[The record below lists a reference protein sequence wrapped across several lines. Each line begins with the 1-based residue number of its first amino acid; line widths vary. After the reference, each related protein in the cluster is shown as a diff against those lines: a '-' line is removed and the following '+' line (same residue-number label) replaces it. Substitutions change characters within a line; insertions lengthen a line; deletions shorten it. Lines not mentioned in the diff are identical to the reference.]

1 LNISRIRP
9 DGLSLRNAVPTPTT
23 PDRRHFDHI
32 SDNTFGSNRIEFRK
46 QQPKSPFQS
55 LPFAHAPPG
64 EDGVSSMRLAT
75 RLLGWSK
82 SPALSL
88 THGPLSCSVAQPRQC
103 IRARTRPWE
112 GPMGGR
118 EERIRGMR
126 KVEEE
131 RGPRRR
137 AARDHQ
143 TGGPEES
150 TGRGSGWSSRRPQAA
165 SRWPSV
171 CARRPSLEPARRRRG
186 SAPESGAEFVG
197 WQTTGAQNSAWSGQ
211 RRAERSNG
219 SRSGQMPR

>member
-1 LNISRIRP
+1 MNGYQKAPHR
-9 DGLSLRNAVPTPTT
+9 
-23 PDRRHFDHI
+23 
-32 SDNTFGSNRIEFRK
+32 
-46 QQPKSPFQS
+46 QPKSPFQS
-55 LPFAHAPPG
+55 LPFAHVPPG
-64 EDGVSSMRLAT
+64 GDGVSSIRLAA
-75 RLLGWSK
+75 RPLGWSK
-82 SPALSL
+82 AVASTLSYTRTSFLLRRPAA
-88 THGPLSCSVAQPRQC
+88 PMYPR
-103 IRARTRPWE
+103 PHP
-112 GPMGGR
+112 PMGGR
-118 EERIRGMR
+118 EERRRGMR

-150 TGRGSGWSSRRPQAA
+150 TRRGSGWSSRRPQAA

-219 SRSGQMPR
+219 ARSGQMAR